1 MEGPWADRNKAENWR
16 ANLASNTQ
24 IRGQDLAAQTARYGT
39 DANMI
44 EGAAQRS
51 FMDRIYRMQDET
63 QRGSQESLGKDRR
76 LKLYSDAWLNLQD
89 DAFRAFPDDELKR
102 AQYLQ
107 QGRRQLDQLF
117 PEFGKPKPGLS
128 SEMEFGG
135 GGAGNEPGAKTPS
148 RAPYNGGR
156 TVTEQGQP
164 SMSRPRR
171 FTAPENMGLPI
182 EGFESTNSP
191 YSVSKGFFASRERVP
206 STYRDPITGMDMQGF
221 ETRRRGT
228 PVGQTQQPEP
238 SMDALTRRTLQMY
251 DLPQSNAT
259 DNARTVLNGDQ
270 RPLRKPIPKQEYQ
283 GFNGWDEV
291 RRRTGGF

>member
-1 MEGPWADRNKAENWR
+1 MYTFDDMRSDIDEARKLDRERGDRARSFERDMKGTFQQNADLQRQIHGTWRDRALEERALRGTFDQNAALRREMEGPWADRNKAENWR

-44 EGAAQRS
+44 DNSAQRS

-76 LKLYSDAWLNLQD
+76 LKIYSDAWLNLQD
-89 DAFRAFPDDELKR
+89 DAFNAFPEDEVKR
-102 AQYLQ
+102 AQYIQ

-117 PEFGKPKPGLS
+117 PEFGKPKPPLPGGL
-128 SEMEFGG
+128 EFGG
-135 GGAGNEPGAKTPS
+135 S
-148 RAPYNGGR
+148 
-156 TVTEQGQP
+156 
-164 SMSRPRR
+164 
-171 FTAPENMGLPI
+171 
-182 EGFESTNSP
+182 
-191 YSVSKGFFASRERVP
+191 
-206 STYRDPITGMDMQGF
+206 
-221 ETRRRGT
+221 T
-228 PVGQTQQPEP
+228 PVEQTRQPDA
-238 SMDALTRRTLQMY
+238 SMDGLTRRVMQMY
-251 DLPQSNAT
+251 NLPQSNAT

-270 RPLRKPIPKQEYQ
+270 RPFRRPIPKQEYP